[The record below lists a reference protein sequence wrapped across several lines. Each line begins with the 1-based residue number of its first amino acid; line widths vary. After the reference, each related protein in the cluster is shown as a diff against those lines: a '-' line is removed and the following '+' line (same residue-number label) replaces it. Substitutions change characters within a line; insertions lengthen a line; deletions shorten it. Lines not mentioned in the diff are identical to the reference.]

1 MYIKRK
7 IEGKVFQYLNSPEI
21 IAIIGPRQCGKTTLL
36 KRICDKVNDSN
47 FVSFENINILELFEK
62 NTIGFIDLYVKD
74 KKYLFIDEFQYAKS
88 GGKKLK
94 YIFDNYKIK
103 IFLSGSSSIDLT
115 VNALK
120 FLVGRIFIFEL
131 FTLDFAEF
139 LSYKDSNYTALLEAG
154 NKSFDKL
161 INREQVKL
169 IDNQLINYFDEYLIY
184 GGYPRVVLSD
194 NIEEKKEVLK
204 NIYNTYFLREVKD
217 VFGLIEDFK
226 LNKLIKA
233 LSLQVGNLIEYHE
246 LSLISE
252 LSFPTLKKYLNFLE
266 KTFIASFLKPYYNN
280 KRLEIVK
287 NPKVYFFDT
296 GLRNVIANDFR
307 LIEDRNDAGGLIEN
321 GVFSQL
327 VKNSRKINFWRTKQG
342 KEIDFIMELEA
353 GKIVAI
359 EIKNKNKINSNLDAF
374 KALYPKAAD
383 VIGYR
388 INRTERKGL
397 AYPLFC
403 IY

>member
-7 IEGKVFQYLNSPEI
+7 IEGKIFQYLKSPEI
-21 IAIIGPRQCGKTTLL
+21 IAIIGSRQCGKTTLL
-36 KRICDKVNDSN
+36 KRICDKVDDSN
-47 FVSFENINILELFEK
+47 FVSFESIDILELFEK
-62 NTIGFIDLYVKD
+62 NTAGFIDLYVKN
-74 KKYLFIDEFQYAKS
+74 KKYLFIDEFQYAKN

-115 VNALK
+115 VNALR

-131 FTLDFAEF
+131 FPLDFAEF
-139 LSYKDSNYTALLEAG
+139 ISYKDSNYSPLLEEG
-154 NKSFDKL
+154 NKSFDRL
-161 INREQVKL
+161 ANRKQIKL
-169 IDNQLINYFDEYLIY
+169 IDNQLTNYFDEYLIY
-184 GGYPRVVLSD
+184 GGYPRVVLSG

-217 VFGLIEDFK
+217 VLGLIEDFK

-233 LSLQVGNLIEYHE
+233 LSLQVGSLIEYNE
-246 LSLISE
+246 LSRISE

-266 KTFIASFLKPYYNN
+266 KTFITSFLKPYYNN

-307 LIEDRNDAGGLIEN
+307 AIEVRNDAGGLIEN

-327 VKNSRKINFWRTKQG
+327 IKNGRRINFWRTKLG
-342 KEIDFIMELEA
+342 KEMDFIMELEG
-353 GKIVAI
+353 GKIIGI
-359 EIKNKNKINSNLDAF
+359 EIKNKQQANSNLNAF
-374 KALYPKAAD
+374 RALYPNAID

-388 INRTERKGL
+388 IDKIDKKGL
-397 AYPLFC
+397 VYPLFC

>member
-7 IEGKVFQYLNSPEI
+7 IEGKIFQYLNSPEI
-21 IAIIGPRQCGKTTLL
+21 IAIIGSRQCGKTTLL
-36 KRICDKVNDSN
+36 KRICEKVGNSN
-47 FVSFENINILELFEK
+47 FVSFESIDILELFEK
-62 NTIGFIDLYVKD
+62 NTAGFINLYVKD
-74 KKYLFIDEFQYAKS
+74 KKYLFIDEFQYAKN

-103 IFLSGSSSIDLT
+103 IFLFGSSSIDLT
-115 VNALK
+115 VNALR

-139 LSYKDSNYTALLEAG
+139 ISYKDSNYSVLLEEG
-154 NKSFDKL
+154 NKFFDKL
-161 INREQVKL
+161 VFRKPVNI
-169 IDNQLINYFDEYLIY
+169 IDNQLMNYFDEYLIY
-184 GGYPRVVLSD
+184 GGYPRVILSN

-217 VFGLIEDFK
+217 VLGLIEDFK

-233 LSLQVGNLIEYHE
+233 LSLQAGNLIEYNE
-246 LSLISE
+246 LSRLSE

-266 KTFIASFLKPYYNN
+266 KTFIVSFLKPYYNN

-287 NPKVYFFDT
+287 NPKVYFFDS

-307 LIEDRNDAGGLIEN
+307 AIEVRNDAGGLIEN

-327 VKNSRKINFWRTKQG
+327 IKNGRRINFWRTKQG
-342 KEIDFIMELEA
+342 KEKDFIIELEG
-353 GKIVAI
+353 GKIVGI
-359 EIKNKNKINSNLDAF
+359 EIKNKQQANSHLDAF
-374 KALYPKAAD
+374 KALYPNAID
-383 VIGYR
+383 VVGYR
-388 INRTERKGL
+388 IKITARKGL